1 MDGEA
6 AGAGGDRGKADL
18 RRKTAGVAEHD
29 VAVARIVACV
39 ARAVALHSPDDEV
52 VEAVAVDVAG
62 RRYRIAGLVVRV
74 LAMDDEAAVAG
85 RDRGE
90 VDLRRK
96 ARGFAEHHVAVARK
110 VAGVAGAIAKVC
122 PDDEVVEAVAV
133 DVTRRGHPTGAIAGI
148 LAMND
153 EAAGPGGHI
162 RGHDR
167 HGLCSASLARVRARS
182 LLAGEVPSAVGDSN
196 YATPVRTSSQKPPL
210 RVRWGSAARS
220 GFVRVG
226 SPSNIASVYEARG
239 FAGEYVSSA
248 SAVGFQ
254 AGDAKFCCFESAGR
268 SARD

>member
-90 VDLRRK
+90 VDLRCK
-96 ARGFAEHHVAVARK
+96 ARGFAEHDVAVARK

-133 DVTRRGHPTGAIAGI
+133 DVTRRGHPTGAIVGI
-148 LAMND
+148 LAMDD
-153 EAAGPGGHI
+153 EAAGPGSHI
-162 RGHDR
+162 REIDR
-167 HGLCSASLARVRARS
+167 HGLCSASLAKLRARS
-182 LLAGEVPSAVGDSN
+182 LLAGEVPSKVGLEFTIHPFARRLSC
-196 YATPVRTSSQKPPL
+196 AMGPG
-210 RVRWGSAARS
+210 RVAAR
-220 GFVRVG
+220 FVRED
-226 SPSNIASVYEARG
+226 SPSTRFRN
-239 FAGEYVSSA
+239 
-248 SAVGFQ
+248 
-254 AGDAKFCCFESAGR
+254 
-268 SARD
+268 